1 MTREHKLAL
10 VVGFGLVLFMGILI
24 ADHFAAEGRSRA
36 KWPAA
41 MIPHSMPEGL
51 LQGVPLSPSDKDTPN
66 RDRGNQDL
74 ARGNQDF
81 AYEGP
86 NVEFAPR
93 EPRHLMG
100 RPPNTPSNRDLI
112 PNTPGAIYYTVIRG
126 DSLTRIAQKQ
136 LGNQNLWREIQS
148 LNALPNQNITP
159 GQKLR
164 MPVDGSSRPL
174 PQSRLREVE
183 ISSREYEVQPG
194 DSLGGIA
201 KKELGKESLWKKI
214 QSLNSIDG
222 TTIRPGQTLLLP
234 TR

>member
-10 VVGFGLVLFMGILI
+10 VVGFGLVLFVGILI
-24 ADHFAAEGRSRA
+24 ADHVAAEGRTRT

-41 MIPHSMPEGL
+41 MIQPSMPDGL
-51 LQGVPLSPSDKDTPN
+51 LQGVPLLAPEKDTSN
-66 RDRGNQDL
+66 QDRGNQDL
-74 ARGNQDF
+74 

-93 EPRHLMG
+93 EPRDYVG
-100 RPPNTPSNRDLI
+100 RPPNTPPNRNFI
-112 PNTPGAIYYTVIRG
+112 PSSRGATYYTVLRG
-126 DSLTRIAQKQ
+126 DSLTRIAQKE
-136 LGNQNLWREIQS
+136 LGNQSRWREIQR
-148 LNALPNQNITP
+148 LNGLTGQKITP

-164 MPVDGSSRPL
+164 IPDDGSSRPAT
-174 PQSRLREVE
+174 QRRLREVE
-183 ISSREYEVQPG
+183 IKSREYEVQPG

-201 KKELGKESLWKKI
+201 QKELGDESLWPKI

-234 TR
+234 SR